1 MATSFKFYKN
11 AALTELFVLGTD
23 YIGPVTSP
31 PDDSLIIW
39 FGSTDATKKLQAASP
54 GTPGTTPVY
63 VTIEDAASGS
73 GLEATD
79 VKLADTYAGLSS
91 ATGGADLSLTATVLG
106 GVSNAAEIYIE
117 VDFAAGGIAS
127 DKNVS
132 LNVLGDEY
140 AV

>member
-1 MATSFKFYKN
+1 MATTFKFYN
-11 AALTELFVLGTD
+11 DAALTDPFVLGTD
-23 YIGPVTSP
+23 YIGPITSP
-31 PDDSLIIW
+31 PQQTVIY
-39 FGSTDATKKLQAASP
+39 FGSTDATKKLQAAAP

-63 VTIEDAASGS
+63 VTIEDAASSS

-79 VKLADTYAGLSS
+79 VKLADSVPNLAS
-91 ATGGADLSLTATVLG
+91 ATGGADFSLTDTVLG
-106 GVSNAAEIYIE
+106 GVANKVTIYIE